1 MDYKKYHPDWRD
13 IIRPSILRRDS
24 YKCVVCGVR
33 HKSRVYKTT
42 SGLYVMLDEI
52 TENWAIQNKKKVFT
66 LHLQVAHLDHNK
78 ENNDPVN
85 LRTLCPVHHAK
96 YDADHKN
103 FSRIAY
109 RSKIQPLTEISKVQP
124 TDERSNLIAAVKSD
138 VSEVLLVRFSSQEVR
153 KLIDIVVFQLG
164 RHYS

>member
-1 MDYKKYHPDWRD
+1 MDYSKYHPDWRD
-13 IIRPSILRRDS
+13 IIRPSILRRDN

-33 HKSRVYKTT
+33 HKSRVYKTS
-42 SGLYVMLDEI
+42 SGLYVMLDYI
-52 TENWAIQNKKKVFT
+52 TENWAVQNNKKVFT

-78 ENNDPVN
+78 DNNDPSN

-109 RSKIQPLTEISKVQP
+109 RSKVEPLSEVLKVQP
-124 TDERSNLIAAVKSD
+124 TDKRNDLIASVKSD
-138 VSEVLLVRFSSQEVR
+138 VNEVLLVRFSSQEVR
-153 KLIDIVVFQLG
+153 KLIDIVVYQLG
-164 RHYS
+164 KHYS